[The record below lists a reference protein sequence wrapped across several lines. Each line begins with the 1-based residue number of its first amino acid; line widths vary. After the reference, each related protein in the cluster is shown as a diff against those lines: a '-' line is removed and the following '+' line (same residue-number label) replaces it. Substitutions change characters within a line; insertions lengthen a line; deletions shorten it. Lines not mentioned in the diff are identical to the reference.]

1 MPQDSRYNRQTLL
14 PQIGRAGQERLRA
27 GRVLLVGCGA
37 LGTQI
42 AEQLARAGVG
52 FLRIADRDIVE
63 LSNLQRQTLFDEPH
77 AREAT
82 PKALA
87 AAGRL
92 AAINSDVLV
101 EPHVVDVDSD
111 SIRALVDGV
120 HLVIDGTDNVGTR
133 YLINDIA
140 LDRNLPWVY
149 GACVGVEGRVMPV
162 LPPIGPCLRCVFET
176 PPAPGE
182 LPTCDT
188 VGVLG
193 SAAAMVAS
201 MQSVASIRILIG
213 DPPELKLTT
222 LNAWTGR
229 VTQLDVSD
237 GRRADCP
244 CCARRD
250 FVYLNNPPAVG
261 ASLCGRDAVQI
272 RGARN
277 QQVNLS
283 KLFDRLSRVGEVQ
296 RSEYLLRAQLN
307 ENNRKLTVFPD
318 GRAII
323 HGTTDLTTARA
334 IYDRYVG
341 S

>member
-1 MPQDSRYNRQTLL
+1 MPQDTRYNRQTLL
-14 PQIGRAGQERLRA
+14 PQIGQAGQDRLRT

-37 LGTQI
+37 LGTQT

-63 LSNLQRQTLFDEPH
+63 LSNLQRQTLFDESH
-77 AREAT
+77 ARDAT

-87 AAGRL
+87 AAQRL
-92 AAINSDVLV
+92 AAVNSDVLV
-101 EPHVVDVDSD
+101 EPHVVDVDSE

-120 HLVIDGTDNVGTR
+120 HLVIDGTDNVVTR

-140 LDRNLPWVY
+140 IQNGIPWVY

-162 LPPIGPCLRCVFET
+162 LPSNGPCLRCVFET

-182 LPTCDT
+182 LTTCDT

-201 MQSVASIRILIG
+201 MQTVAAIRILIG

-222 LNAWTGR
+222 LNAWAGR
-229 VTQLDVSD
+229 VTQVDVSD

-277 QQVNLS
+277 QQVDLS
-283 KLFDRLSRVGEVQ
+283 KLFDRLSRVGEVR
-296 RSEYLLRAQLN
+296 RSEYLLRAQLK

-323 HGTTDLTTARA
+323 HGTTDLTAARA